1 MYQFHGIDLTIS
13 LLCQASQAH
22 IQFKHTHVLHI
33 LCAHVN
39 ILLFWYRIV
48 NPESWITKEM
58 VTLKQWYINDTP
70 KLVYLTPKVTTALFM
85 IVKMKRVEDPPQH
98 PRRNGCK
105 GDVSQ
110 VLPCAEF
117 LGGKNAPES
126 QTRCFDTQIQN
137 KVPTWRRVG
146 RSYHIQ
152 LAVATSSMGPMHH
165 PGPVWKP
172 PSGQRH
178 SEPKSGLSFY
188 SRYQSPPCDEWVCLD
203 VWQTDDT
210 AVCWMFGGPNI
221 GCFNTY

>member
-13 LLCQASQAH
+13 SLCQASQAH
-22 IQFKHTHVLHI
+22 IQFKHTRVLHI

-110 VLPCAEF
+110 VLPCTEF
-117 LGGKNAPES
+117 LGGKNAPERQARYVNAQCTYYTISSYLAARRKKLSYSTCSRSNIDGSNASPWASLKAS
-126 QTRCFDTQIQN
+126 Q
-137 KVPTWRRVG
+137 W
-146 RSYHIQ
+146 
-152 LAVATSSMGPMHH
+152 
-165 PGPVWKP
+165 
-172 PSGQRH
+172 
-178 SEPKSGLSFY
+178 SE
-188 SRYQSPPCDEWVCLD
+188 
-203 VWQTDDT
+203 T
-210 AVCWMFGGPNI
+210 
-221 GCFNTY
+221 